1 MFLFG
6 IAADA
11 ATNEAG
17 IKENQMYFL
26 PKGWIKNYNVLIDLR
41 NFYNQPINDLVK
53 QHDEVRKL
61 SAGQGKD
68 FTAGCLLDY
77 AYFQDNFRLI
87 AVDLSKKAL
96 DYDPTATQQIICKEV
111 TGGADDTK
119 LRLYTILEKSKETA
133 WEFYKGTAKVLWEH
147 INGWIQ

>member
-41 NFYNQPINDLVK
+41 NFYDQPINDLVT

-68 FTAGCLLDY
+68 
-77 AYFQDNFRLI
+77 FRLI

-133 WEFYKGTAKVLWEH
+133 WEFYKGTAKVLSEY